1 MSEYVLD
8 ASAVL
13 ALMFL
18 EPGREKVESIL
29 SDSVIGRVNVTEI
42 LTKLLEKGSSLEEA
56 IENFADLDLRIA
68 EFDEEQS
75 RKIAELRPLTRH
87 LGLSLGDRACLALA
101 IIENA
106 AAVTADRNWASL
118 SICPV
123 EVIR

>member
-18 EPGREKVESIL
+18 EPGRERVEAIL
-29 SDSVIGRVNVTEI
+29 SDSVIGRVNVTEV

-56 IENFADLDLRIA
+56 IENFADLDLTIA
-68 EFDEEQS
+68 EFDEQQS

-106 AAVTADRNWASL
+106 TAVTADRNWASL
-118 SICPV
+118 SVCPV